1 MAWVDFWGAYNNT
14 GPYNNVVLGGSPNST
29 GPYGAPL
36 DTAHAAGFGRGIH
49 FSDDGNYG
57 VTFQLDL
64 VPYAVTD
71 AGAYRPNQAYVPF
84 GGNYRYRLVVS
95 TSNNDQ
101 ASWNEIY
108 NQFIFSH
115 PDTWSM
121 IYKVGWDA
129 TARASQW
136 TQFFQLPKDTTHV
149 KIELMGEEATFP
161 HQNIYSIQQIIPDF
175 RPWAVRKNG
184 RFLSCDRATGFF
196 KKRSGGQWKD
206 VPKYAVDQAGK
217 DNAGTSRIRKGRK
230 WKGQVKVG
238 D

>member
-1 MAWVDFWGAYNNT
+1 
-14 GPYNNVVLGGSPNST
+14 
-29 GPYGAPL
+29 
-36 DTAHAAGFGRGIH
+36 
-49 FSDDGNYG
+49 
-57 VTFQLDL
+57 
-64 VPYAVTD
+64 
-71 AGAYRPNQAYVPF
+71 
-84 GGNYRYRLVVS
+84 
-95 TSNNDQ
+95 
-101 ASWNEIY
+101 
-108 NQFIFSH
+108 
-115 PDTWSM
+115 
-121 IYKVGWDA
+121 
-129 TARASQW
+129 
-136 TQFFQLPKDTTHV
+136 HV

-230 WKGQVKVG
+230 WKGQAKVG